1 MYVVCLCVR
10 KRDVTDVSIL
20 LLHLSTIRRHFASWY
35 TQSLRATR
43 ARDMGVVVVVVVDMR
58 SDDVYALQISLT
70 YAETCSIRHEIQTV
84 MLATECV
91 TVWIRLIRSAS
102 P

>member
-1 MYVVCLCVR
+1 MYVDCLCVR

-43 ARDMGVVVVVVVDMR
+43 ARDMGVVVVDMR

>member
-1 MYVVCLCVR
+1 MSVDCLCVR

-43 ARDMGVVVVVVVDMR
+43 ARDMGVVVVDMR

-84 MLATECV
+84 MPATECV

>member
-1 MYVVCLCVR
+1 MYVDCLCVR

-43 ARDMGVVVVVVVDMR
+43 ARDMGVVVVVDMR

>member
-1 MYVVCLCVR
+1 MYVDCLCVR

-43 ARDMGVVVVVVVDMR
+43 ARDMGVVVVDMR
-58 SDDVYALQISLT
+58 IDDVYALQISLT

>member
-43 ARDMGVVVVVVVDMR
+43 ARDMGVVVVDMR